1 MIEALRRTGVRFAI
15 LGVAAYLVFLVANL
29 PAAWLGYALE
39 RSSGGALAL
48 GDARGTVW
56 KGRGALAVRS
66 GGGFRGI
73 ADVEW
78 RCNPLSVFAGRLSV
92 AFSGS
97 APGANLR
104 ANVSLGFG
112 SVRLQNVEASVQAAS
127 LEQAVPILALWKPR
141 GNVRVSAESFE
152 MGTANV
158 RGAATAD
165 WSEAGLMDVARVG
178 DYRLQIT
185 GSGDR
190 ATIKLST
197 LRGELRVSG
206 DGEWRASQPRVVQM
220 RGMVDA
226 SPARKDLE
234 PLLPLLA
241 AEGSGPSRPFGWML
255 TI

>member
-1 MIEALRRTGVRFAI
+1 MIEALRRTGVRFAV

-29 PAAWLGYALE
+29 PAAWFGYALE

-56 KGRGALAVRS
+56 KGRGALAIRS
-66 GGGFRGI
+66 GTAFRGI

-78 RCNPLSVFAGRLSV
+78 RCNPLSIFAGRLSV
-92 AFSGS
+92 ALSGS
-97 APGANLR
+97 APGASLR

-112 SVRLQNVEASVQAAS
+112 GVRLQNVEASVQAAS
-127 LEQAVPILALWKPR
+127 LEQAVPILAIWKPQGR
-141 GNVRVSAESFE
+141 VRVSADSFE
-152 MGTANV
+152 MGSANV
-158 RGAATAD
+158 RGAATAE
-165 WSEAGLMDVARVG
+165 WSEAGLMGVARVG

-190 ATIKLST
+190 AAIKLAT
-197 LRGELRVSG
+197 LRGDLGVSG

-220 RGMVDA
+220 TGRVEA
-226 SPARKDLE
+226 SPRRKDLE

-241 AEGSGPSRPFGWML
+241 GEGSGSSRPFGWML
-255 TI
+255 TL